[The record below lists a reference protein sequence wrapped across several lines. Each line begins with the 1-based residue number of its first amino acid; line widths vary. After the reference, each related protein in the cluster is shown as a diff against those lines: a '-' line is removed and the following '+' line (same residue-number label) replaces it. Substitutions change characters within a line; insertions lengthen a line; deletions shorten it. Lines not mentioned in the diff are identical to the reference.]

1 MQSGDIS
8 KTKAKCPA
16 AERIIQKD
24 GWRGWINGNTG
35 TTVATVAI
43 KLDSETSTL
52 LVFPKTADVYIAF
65 SNTDASDPIDADSYE
80 LIGTVNHSIVV
91 PEGLRSLASK
101 KAPVY
106 VHFKAVSTDTIV
118 KYVEQ

>member
-1 MQSGDIS
+1 MESGDIG

-24 GWRGWINGNTG
+24 GWRAWVNGNTG
-35 TTVATVAI
+35 TTVATVSI
-43 KLDSETSTL
+43 KLGSETSTL
-52 LVFPKTADVYIAF
+52 LVYPKTADVYIAF
-65 SNTDASDPIDADSYE
+65 TNTDVDPINADSYE

-91 PEGLRSLASK
+91 PEGLRSLERK
-101 KAPVY
+101 DAPVY
-106 VHFKAVSTDTIV
+106 VHFKAVTTDTIV